1 MPHTIIESVLTGK
14 LDSMLLIKWL
24 NNEAIEDDCIV
35 LSCKRSGFVA
45 CFLSYLRNQTDSI
58 LLTNS
63 NAVQI
68 LQNSTPDK
76 ALSSRQKH
84 HRSISEPTSDE
95 RDSVSVKTEKSQS
108 PNRDRKRPGRR
119 VKTKLFSED
128 HKDGNISVSSDESR
142 LSNSIDRMA
151 ITSTPLKN
159 SGKVSEYS
167 NRSLSSPLT
176 PQNFSKD
183 GERCDT
189 PRLSHRHSR
198 SHEKSCLGDF
208 IVTATKSSKKKP
220 KMSVSNET
228 EERIELD
235 LSNSEMFP
243 EIGARKS
250 SSLRGEKKRIKP
262 TNIDTSQKSISL
274 NSFNSECFQQPSS
287 ISHEENS
294 AFKHQKFQPKETSN
308 SFEAE
313 RNILKQER
321 HKLMEKFNILNTA
334 TPQKVSTMPQIKIN
348 QKESIEI
355 NQSYVKADVTKI
367 LLKDKVDLLIDI
379 YDNLL
384 KNNLILSVITEIY
397 FLISIVISKQVED
410 DYINTE
416 SKLKDNNIEY
426 LLKSIHNS
434 SYFAIKSLWN
444 IRTTLE

>member
-1 MPHTIIESVLTGK
+1 M
-14 LDSMLLIKWL
+14 
-24 NNEAIEDDCIV
+24 
-35 LSCKRSGFVA
+35 
-45 CFLSYLRNQTDSI
+45 
-58 LLTNS
+58 
-63 NAVQI
+63 QI
-68 LQNSTPDK
+68 LQNSTPEK
-76 ALSSRQKH
+76 AFSSRQKH
-84 HRSISEPTSDE
+84 HRSVSEPTSDE
-95 RDSVSVKTEKSQS
+95 RESVSMNMENSQS

-128 HKDGNISVSSDESR
+128 HKDNNISVSSDESR

-151 ITSTPLKN
+151 LTSTPLKN
-159 SGKVSEYS
+159 GVKISEYS
-167 NRSLSSPLT
+167 NLSLSSPVT
-176 PQNFSKD
+176 PRSFFKD

-198 SHEKSCLGDF
+198 SHEKNCLGDF
-208 IVTATKSSKKKP
+208 LVTATKSSKKKT
-220 KMSVSNET
+220 KKNISNET
-228 EERIELD
+228 EERRELD

-262 TNIDTSQKSISL
+262 TNIDTSQKSLSL
-274 NSFNSECFQQPSS
+274 NSFNSECFQLPSP
-287 ISHEENS
+287 IALEEDS
-294 AFKHQKFQPKETSN
+294 AFKRQKFQPKETSN

-348 QKESIEI
+348 HKDSLEI

-367 LLKDKVDLLIDI
+367 LLKDKVDLLIEI

-384 KNNLILSVITEIY
+384 KSNLILSVITEIY
-397 FLISIVISKQVED
+397 FLISIVISKQLED

-416 SKLKDNNIEY
+416 SSLKDNNIEY

-434 SYFAIKSLWN
+434 SYFAVKSLWN
-444 IRTTLE
+444 LRATLEVILDKSSLKTLGKLLELTIYFFVSLGLSWSPC